1 MYLIKYDKDIPL
13 INLVQENILY
23 EEQDFVVKFELQSP
37 TNNIGVKVEDLIIG
51 LEQYFKEL
59 LKLAIISNE
68 YVNDAQILAD
78 TISRL
83 NTCYKMYKST
93 TKEQKT

>member
-23 EEQDFVVKFELQSP
+23 EEQDFIVKFDLQSP

-51 LEQYFKEL
+51 LEQYFEEL
-59 LKLAIISNE
+59 LMLAISSNE

-83 NTCYKMYKST
+83 NTYYKMYKST